1 MNFWDR
7 MYSAKRRAIDRRL
20 LESMERELAAME
32 KKTPVEVVDLT
43 GGLCE
48 HFYPPA
54 KCVLCA
60 RNERARIARAFGRS
74 AT

>member
-1 MNFWDR
+1 MSPWDKIYGAR
-7 MYSAKRRAIDRRL
+7 RRAIDRRL
-20 LESMERELAAME
+20 LASMEREIAAME
-32 KKTPVEVVDLT
+32 KKTPPAEVVDLT

-60 RNERARIARAFGRS
+60 RNERDRIARAFGRP
-74 AT
+74 A